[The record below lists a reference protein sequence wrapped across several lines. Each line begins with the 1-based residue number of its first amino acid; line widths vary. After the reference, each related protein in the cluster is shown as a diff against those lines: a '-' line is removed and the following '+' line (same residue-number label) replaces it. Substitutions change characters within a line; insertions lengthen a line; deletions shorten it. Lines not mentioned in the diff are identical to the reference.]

1 MSAAFQ
7 PAHLTRLVPSRPPR
21 ESTLTR
27 LRLRVRRDELDRKLA
42 AGADPHNPGDLG
54 RRAEQLGGT
63 AERLRITR
71 ALDRVIEG
79 ACAAPPPPPR
89 SVAAPGRPAVRACV
103 PRLRAIAGR
112 LRSDH
117 AIPAAGVARAALLVD
132 EPAGPLFAATTA
144 EDTLRHLLAE
154 VAGSL
159 ESR

>member
-7 PAHLTRLVPSRPPR
+7 LAQLARLVPSRPPR

-27 LRLRVRRDELDRKLA
+27 VCLRVRRDELDRKLA
-42 AGADPHNPGDLG
+42 AGADPQNHGDLG
-54 RRAEQLGGT
+54 RRAEELAG
-63 AERLRITR
+63 AEERRRIAR
-71 ALDRVIEG
+71 AIDRVIDG
-79 ACAAPPPPPR
+79 VSGSSPPALR
-89 SVAAPGRPAVRACV
+89 SVAAPGRPTVRACV

-132 EPAGPLFAATTA
+132 EPASPLFAATTT
-144 EDTLRHLLAE
+144 EDGLRHLLAE

-159 ESR
+159 EPR

>member
-7 PAHLTRLVPSRPPR
+7 LAQLVPSRLPR
-21 ESTLTR
+21 ETTLTR

-42 AGADPHNPGDLG
+42 AGADPHNHGDLG
-54 RRAEQLGGT
+54 RRADELAGT
-63 AERLRITR
+63 AERLRIAR
-71 ALDRVIEG
+71 AIDRVIEG

-103 PRLRAIAGR
+103 PRLRAVAGR

-117 AIPAAGVARAALLVD
+117 AIPADGVARAALLVD
-132 EPAGPLFAATTA
+132 EPAGPLFAATTT
-144 EDTLRHLLAE
+144 EDALRHVLAE

-159 ESR
+159 EPR